1 MPQQDAKPTQTVTV
15 KRTLLPAPD
24 LADDKRQI
32 YQIQYQ
38 AGELPPH
45 FIYIPEK
52 DWTKEKEAAAIK
64 ADIGKRMSA
73 TGETLLI

>member
-1 MPQQDAKPTQTVTV
+1 MPEPTKTQTVTV

-24 LADDKRQI
+24 LADPGRKI

-45 FIYIPEK
+45 FIYFPEK
-52 DWTKEKEAAAIK
+52 DYTKDKEAAAIK
-64 ADIGKRMSA
+64 ADMAKRMSA
-73 TGETLLI
+73 PTETITF

>member
-1 MPQQDAKPTQTVTV
+1 MAQTVIV

-24 LADDKRQI
+24 LADPGRKI
-32 YQIQYQ
+32 YQVMYQ

-52 DWTKEKEAAAIK
+52 EFTKEKEATMIK
-64 ADIGKRMSA
+64 ADMAKAMSA
-73 TGETLLI
+73 TPETLTL

>member
-1 MPQQDAKPTQTVTV
+1 MAQTVTV

-24 LADDKRQI
+24 LADPGRRI

-52 DWTKEKEAAAIK
+52 DWTNDKETAAIK
-64 ADIGKRMSA
+64 ADIDKRMGS
-73 TGETLLI
+73 TGETVSL

>member
-1 MPQQDAKPTQTVTV
+1 MPQQVTV

-24 LADDKRQI
+24 IADANRKI

-45 FIYIPEK
+45 FIYISEK
-52 DWTKEKEAAAIK
+52 EWTKDKEAAAIK
-64 ADIGKRMSA
+64 ADLDKRMGA
-73 TGETLLI
+73 TGETISV

>member
-1 MPQQDAKPTQTVTV
+1 MPLQDEKPKQTVTV
-15 KRTLLPAPD
+15 KRVLLPAPD
-24 LADDKRQI
+24 LSDPSRQI

-45 FIYIPEK
+45 FIYISEK

-64 ADIGKRMSA
+64 TDINKRMA
-73 TGETLLI
+73 GTGETLSL